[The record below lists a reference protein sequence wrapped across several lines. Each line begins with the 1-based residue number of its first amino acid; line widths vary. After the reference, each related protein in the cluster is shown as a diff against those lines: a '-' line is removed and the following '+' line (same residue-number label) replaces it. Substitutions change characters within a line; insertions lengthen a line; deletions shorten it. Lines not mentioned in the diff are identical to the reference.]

1 MSLGLSST
9 ARADDGPSTAP
20 ATAPAATP
28 SGAPAAPPAA
38 SPAAAPP
45 AAPPAAAAASADA
58 EPAKKAGP
66 PEGEAPKPPPAPY
79 SLPWGMRPAVLPNV
93 VRLDS
98 NLAFQDKATTIAT
111 VLTGGY
117 QVGHGVGVLI
127 RIPYV
132 YNAPQATGQ
141 SHSLANPLL
150 GTIYSPKIA
159 KDLRLGLFAGVT
171 LPIGMGGGNDG
182 SALSRQAAGS
192 GIYGRAGLDNA
203 LFAVN
208 YMTPTIGVGFGYV
221 AHGLTAQAEA
231 TLLQLIRVRGDKF
244 DKDDLRTNST
254 MGLHVGYAVLPWLLP
269 SVELRYQHWLSTPTA
284 VAANDALRQQLTA
297 AIGVRGTVKLTKG
310 VLFRPGVAYS
320 HPVDD
325 PMAKAGYRTVTLD
338 FPFLFQ

>member
-1 MSLGLSST
+1 
-9 ARADDGPSTAP
+9 
-20 ATAPAATP
+20 
-28 SGAPAAPPAA
+28 
-38 SPAAAPP
+38 
-45 AAPPAAAAASADA
+45 
-58 EPAKKAGP
+58 
-66 PEGEAPKPPPAPY
+66 
-79 SLPWGMRPAVLPNV
+79 
-93 VRLDS
+93 
-98 NLAFQDKATTIAT
+98 
-111 VLTGGY
+111 
-117 QVGHGVGVLI
+117 
-127 RIPYV
+127 
-132 YNAPQATGQ
+132 
-141 SHSLANPLL
+141 
-150 GTIYSPKIA
+150 
-159 KDLRLGLFAGVT
+159 
-171 LPIGMGGGNDG
+171 
-182 SALSRQAAGS
+182 
-192 GIYGRAGLDNA
+192 
-203 LFAVN
+203 
-208 YMTPTIGVGFGYV
+208 GYV